1 MKYQKKS
8 VAQPCP
14 NAPTGWNCIRN
25 YQSGRRMA
33 SYGPGMAVINTRG
46 VKLHDIRPVKSSRSV
61 DVFARACAS
70 SACAASLQPDV
81 EHRRRGGGRVLR
93 GRHHRRQGAA
103 DPTSRPLACCAA
115 DGMPQLDTARR
126 CGGVAGGAPWQL
138 LGCCDGLLARRGR
151 LQHTRASPDGALVRP
166 ACGCVARARGH
177 DCIAAPAAARELTAL
192 HRPLTRALSSQLI
205 THRLL

>member
-33 SYGPGMAVINTRG
+33 SYGPGMTVINTRG

-177 DCIAAPAAARELTAL
+177 DRIAAPAAARELTAL

>member
-1 MKYQKKS
+1 MRC
-8 VAQPCP
+8 QP
-14 NAPTGWNCIRN
+14 AARRRA
-25 YQSGRRMA
+25 SAAGRR
-33 SYGPGMAVINTRG
+33 
-46 VKLHDIRPVKSSRSV
+46 
-61 DVFARACAS
+61 
-70 SACAASLQPDV
+70 Q
-81 EHRRRGGGRVLR
+81 VLR

-103 DPTSRPLACCAA
+103 DPTIRPLACCAA

-126 CGGVAGGAPWQL
+126 CGGVAGGAPRQL

-192 HRPLTRALSSQLI
+192 HRPLTRARSSLLI
-205 THRLL
+205 AHRLLWPQEPLQTATSSRSERQPMLIGVQPAATWVPRGELRGAGGPASALERLAPPE